1 MPRLV
6 LLVVV
11 LLLATCAASPAPT
24 VPTPQVYVPYVSQV
38 TLTIDGSLATAR
50 TPEPTDRLCISTLD
64 VPSPVTPPGAFTT
77 VCRSA
82 RAWVTLIEAHQ

>member
-1 MPRLV
+1 MRRLV
-6 LLVVV
+6 LALLVGLV
-11 LLLATCAASPAPT
+11 ACAASPSPV
-24 VPTPQVYVPYVSQV
+24 VPTPRVYVPYTSQFA
-38 TLTIDGSLATAR
+38 LTIDGSLATAR

-82 RAWVTLIEAHQ
+82 RAWVTLVEVH

>member
-1 MPRLV
+1 MRRLALA
-6 LLVVV
+6 LLVGLV
-11 LLLATCAASPAPT
+11 ACAASPSPV

>member
-1 MPRLV
+1 MCRLLLA
-6 LLVVV
+6 LLVV
-11 LLLATCAASPAPT
+11 LCACAASPSPV
-24 VPTPQVYVPYVSQV
+24 VPTPQVYVPYVSQF
-38 TLTIDGSLATAR
+38 TLTLDGSLATAR